1 MKKMKRLVAVLLA
14 SVMALVM
21 LTACGGE
28 APQSL
33 GQRAEKV
40 LMDSLNKTYN
50 TNYENDA
57 DLKNKVTA
65 VLNKIDENG
74 VIAAEDVPLA
84 ITEDKYT
91 FPGYLEKKDGNT
103 YVATYLMVASGVT
116 SDGDFKALEVTEES
130 LKNATPGTSSS
141 SSDEKPEA
149 IGVASIEKNGKTY
162 IGVALKIVITE

>member
-1 MKKMKRLVAVLLA
+1 MKKMKRLVAILLA

-21 LTACGGE
+21 LTACGEE

-40 LMDSLNKTYN
+40 LMDSLNKAYN
-50 TNYENDA
+50 TSYENDA

-74 VIAAEDVPLA
+74 EIAATDIPLA
-84 ITEDKYT
+84 YSEDGYN
-91 FPGYLEKKDGNT
+91 FPGYLEKKDNT
-103 YVATYLMVASGVT
+103 YIATYLMVASG
-116 SDGDFKALEVTEES
+116 SGRKLKALEVTEES
-130 LKNATPGTSSS
+130 LKNATSGPSTSSGK
-141 SSDEKPEA
+141 KPDA

-162 IGVALKIVITE
+162 IGVALKMVINT

>member
-1 MKKMKRLVAVLLA
+1 MKMLKKIAAAIMAVA
-14 SVMALVM
+14 MATLM
-21 LTACGGE
+21 LTACGEE

-40 LMDSLNKTYN
+40 LMDSLNKAYN
-50 TNYENDA
+50 TSYENDA

-84 ITEDKYT
+84 IAEDKYT
-91 FPGYLEKKDGNT
+91 FPGYLEKKDDNT

-130 LKNATPGTSSS
+130 LKNATSGPSTSSS
-141 SSDEKPEA
+141 KKPDA

-162 IGVALKIVITE
+162 IGVALKIVIDE

>member
-1 MKKMKRLVAVLLA
+1 MKKLKRLVAILLA

-21 LTACGGE
+21 LTACGEE

-40 LMDSLNKTYN
+40 LMDSLNKAYN
-50 TNYENDA
+50 TSYENDA

-74 VIAAEDVPLA
+74 EIAATDIPLA
-84 ITEDKYT
+84 YLEGSYN
-91 FPGYLEKKDGNT
+91 FPGYLEEKDNT
-103 YVATYLMVASGVT
+103 CIATYLMVASG
-116 SDGDFKALEVTEES
+116 SGKKLKALEVTEES
-130 LKNATPGTSSS
+130 LKNATSGPSTSSGK
-141 SSDEKPEA
+141 KPDA

-162 IGVALKIVITE
+162 IGVALKMVINK

>member
-14 SVMALVM
+14 SVLALAM
-21 LTACGGE
+21 LTACGEE

-40 LMDSLNKTYN
+40 LMDSLNKAYN
-50 TNYENDA
+50 TSYENDA

-74 VIAAEDVPLA
+74 EIAATDIPLA
-84 ITEDKYT
+84 YLEGSYN
-91 FPGYLEKKDGNT
+91 FPGYLEKKDNT
-103 YVATYLMVASGVT
+103 YIATYLMVASG
-116 SDGDFKALEVTEES
+116 SGKKLKALEVTEES
-130 LKNATPGTSSS
+130 LKNATSGPSTSSV
-141 SSDEKPEA
+141 EKPDA

-162 IGVALKIVITE
+162 IGVAMKMVINK

>member
-1 MKKMKRLVAVLLA
+1 MKKMKRLVAILLA

-21 LTACGGE
+21 LTACGEE

-40 LMDSLNKTYN
+40 LMDSLNKAYN
-50 TNYENDA
+50 TSYENDA

-74 VIAAEDVPLA
+74 EIAATDIPVAYLA
-84 ITEDKYT
+84 DSYN
-91 FPGYLEKKDGNT
+91 FPGYLEQKENT
-103 YVATYLMVASGVT
+103 YIATYLMVASG
-116 SDGDFKALEVTEES
+116 SGKKLKALEVTEES
-130 LKNATPGTSSS
+130 LKNATSGPSTSS
-141 SSDEKPEA
+141 DKKPDA

-162 IGVALKIVITE
+162 VGFAFKANFNA

>member
-1 MKKMKRLVAVLLA
+1 MKKMKRLVAILLA

-21 LTACGGE
+21 LTACGEE

-40 LMDSLNKTYN
+40 LMDSLNKAYN
-50 TNYENDA
+50 TSYENDA

-74 VIAAEDVPLA
+74 EIAATDIPLA
-84 ITEDKYT
+84 YLEGSYN
-91 FPGYLEKKDGNT
+91 FPGYLEKKDNT
-103 YVATYLMVASGVT
+103 YIATYLMVASG
-116 SDGDFKALEVTEES
+116 SGKKLKALEVTEES
-130 LKNATPGTSSS
+130 LKNATSGPSTSSV
-141 SSDEKPEA
+141 EKPDA

-162 IGVALKIVITE
+162 IGVAMKMVINK

>member
-1 MKKMKRLVAVLLA
+1 MKTMKRLVAILLA

-21 LTACGGE
+21 LTACGEE

-40 LMDSLNKTYN
+40 LMDSLNKAYN
-50 TNYENDA
+50 TSYENDA

-74 VIAAEDVPLA
+74 EIAATDIPLA
-84 ITEDKYT
+84 YLDGSYN
-91 FPGYLEKKDGNT
+91 FPGYVEKKGNT
-103 YVATYLMVASGVT
+103 YIATYLMVASG
-116 SDGDFKALEVTEES
+116 SGRKLKALEVTEES
-130 LKNATPGTSSS
+130 LKNATSGPSTSSGK
-141 SSDEKPEA
+141 KPDA

-162 IGVALKIVITE
+162 IGVALKMVINT

>member
-1 MKKMKRLVAVLLA
+1 MKKMKRLVAILLA

-21 LTACGGE
+21 LTACGEE

-40 LMDSLNKTYN
+40 LMDSLNKAYN
-50 TNYENDA
+50 TSYENDA

-74 VIAAEDVPLA
+74 EVAATDIPLA
-84 ITEDKYT
+84 YLEGSYN
-91 FPGYLEKKDGNT
+91 FPGYLEKKDNT
-103 YVATYLMVASGVT
+103 YIATYLMVASG
-116 SDGDFKALEVTEES
+116 SGKKLKALEVTEES
-130 LKNATPGTSSS
+130 LKNATSGPSTSSV
-141 SSDEKPEA
+141 EKPDA

-162 IGVALKIVITE
+162 IGVAMKMVINK

>member
-1 MKKMKRLVAVLLA
+1 MKKMKRLVAILLA

-21 LTACGGE
+21 LTACGEE

-40 LMDSLNKTYN
+40 LMDSLNKAYN
-50 TNYENDA
+50 TSYENDA

-74 VIAAEDVPLA
+74 EIAATDIPLA
-84 ITEDKYT
+84 YLDGSYN
-91 FPGYLEKKDGNT
+91 FPGYMEKKGNT
-103 YVATYLMVASGVT
+103 YIATYLMVASG
-116 SDGDFKALEVTEES
+116 SGRKLKALEVTEES
-130 LKNATPGTSSS
+130 LKNATSGPSTSSGK
-141 SSDEKPEA
+141 KPDA

-162 IGVALKIVITE
+162 IGVALKMVINT

>member
-1 MKKMKRLVAVLLA
+1 MKKMKRLVAILLA

-21 LTACGGE
+21 LTACGEE

-40 LMDSLNKTYN
+40 LMDSLNKAYN
-50 TNYENDA
+50 TSYENDA

-74 VIAAEDVPLA
+74 EIAATDIPLA
-84 ITEDKYT
+84 YLDGSYN
-91 FPGYLEKKDGNT
+91 FPGYLEKKGDT
-103 YVATYLMVASGVT
+103 YIATYLMVASG
-116 SDGDFKALEVTEES
+116 SGRKLKALEVTEES
-130 LKNATPGTSSS
+130 LKNATSGPSTSSGK
-141 SSDEKPEA
+141 KPDA

-162 IGVALKIVITE
+162 IGVAFKMVINT

>member
-1 MKKMKRLVAVLLA
+1 MKKMKRFVAILLA

-21 LTACGGE
+21 LTACGEE

-40 LMDSLNKTYN
+40 LMDSLNKAYN
-50 TNYENDA
+50 TSYENDA

-74 VIAAEDVPLA
+74 EIAATDIPLA
-84 ITEDKYT
+84 YLEGSYN
-91 FPGYLEKKDGNT
+91 FPGYLEEKDNT
-103 YVATYLMVASGVT
+103 CIATYLMVASG
-116 SDGDFKALEVTEES
+116 SGKKLKALEVTEES
-130 LKNATPGTSSS
+130 LKNATSGPSTSSGK
-141 SSDEKPEA
+141 KPDA

-162 IGVALKIVITE
+162 IGVALKMVINK

>member
-1 MKKMKRLVAVLLA
+1 MKTMKRLVAILLA

-21 LTACGGE
+21 LTACGEE

-40 LMDSLNKTYN
+40 LMDSLNKAYN
-50 TNYENDA
+50 TSYENDA

-74 VIAAEDVPLA
+74 EIAATDIPLA
-84 ITEDKYT
+84 YLDGSYN
-91 FPGYLEKKDGNT
+91 FPGYMEKKGNT
-103 YVATYLMVASGVT
+103 YIATYLMVASG
-116 SDGDFKALEVTEES
+116 SGRKLKALEVTEES
-130 LKNATPGTSSS
+130 LKNATSGPSTSSGK
-141 SSDEKPEA
+141 KPDA

-162 IGVALKIVITE
+162 IGVALKMVINT

>member
-1 MKKMKRLVAVLLA
+1 MKKMKRLVAILLA

-21 LTACGGE
+21 LTACGEG

-40 LMDSLNKTYN
+40 LMDSLNKAYN
-50 TNYENDA
+50 TSYENDA

-74 VIAAEDVPLA
+74 EIAATDIPLA
-84 ITEDKYT
+84 YLEGSYN
-91 FPGYLEKKDGNT
+91 FPGYLEEKDNT
-103 YVATYLMVASGVT
+103 YIATYLMVASASG
-116 SDGDFKALEVTEES
+116 SGKKLKALEVTEES
-130 LKNATPGTSSS
+130 LKNATSGPSTSSGK
-141 SSDEKPEA
+141 KPDA

-162 IGVALKIVITE
+162 IGVALKMVINK

>member
-1 MKKMKRLVAVLLA
+1 MKKMKRLVAILLA

-21 LTACGGE
+21 LTACGEE

-40 LMDSLNKTYN
+40 LMDSLNKAYN
-50 TNYENDA
+50 TSYENDA

-74 VIAAEDVPLA
+74 EIAATDIPLA
-84 ITEDKYT
+84 YLDGSYN
-91 FPGYLEKKDGNT
+91 FPGYLEKKGDT
-103 YVATYLMVASGVT
+103 YIATYLMVASG
-116 SDGDFKALEVTEES
+116 SGRKLKALEVTEES
-130 LKNATPGTSSS
+130 LKNATSGPSTSSS
-141 SSDEKPEA
+141 KKPDA

-162 IGVALKIVITE
+162 IGVALKMVINT

>member
-1 MKKMKRLVAVLLA
+1 MKKMKRLVAILLA

-21 LTACGGE
+21 LTACGEE

-40 LMDSLNKTYN
+40 LMDSLNKAYN
-50 TNYENDA
+50 TSYENDA

-74 VIAAEDVPLA
+74 EIAATDIPLA
-84 ITEDKYT
+84 YLEGSYN
-91 FPGYLEKKDGNT
+91 FPGYLEEKDNT
-103 YVATYLMVASGVT
+103 CIATYLMVASG
-116 SDGDFKALEVTEES
+116 SGKKLKALEVTEES
-130 LKNATPGTSSS
+130 LKNATSGPSTSSGK
-141 SSDEKPEA
+141 KPDA

-162 IGVALKIVITE
+162 IGVALKMVINK

>member
-1 MKKMKRLVAVLLA
+1 MKKMKRLVAILLA

-21 LTACGGE
+21 LTACGEE

-40 LMDSLNKTYN
+40 LMDSLNKAYN
-50 TNYENDA
+50 TSYENDA

-74 VIAAEDVPLA
+74 EIAATDIPFAYLA
-84 ITEDKYT
+84 DSYN
-91 FPGYLEKKDGNT
+91 FPGYLEQKENT
-103 YVATYLMVASGVT
+103 YIATYLMVASG
-116 SDGDFKALEVTEES
+116 SGKKLKALEVTEES
-130 LKNATPGTSSS
+130 LKNATSGPSTSS
-141 SSDEKPEA
+141 DKKPDA

-162 IGVALKIVITE
+162 VGFAFKANFNA

>member
-1 MKKMKRLVAVLLA
+1 MKKMKRLVAILLA

-21 LTACGGE
+21 LTACGEG

-40 LMDSLNKTYN
+40 LMDSLNKAYN
-50 TNYENDA
+50 TSYENDA

-74 VIAAEDVPLA
+74 EIAATDIPLA
-84 ITEDKYT
+84 YLDGSYN
-91 FPGYLEKKDGNT
+91 FPGYLEKKGDT
-103 YVATYLMVASGVT
+103 YIATYLMVASG
-116 SDGDFKALEVTEES
+116 SGRKLKALEVTEES
-130 LKNATPGTSSS
+130 LKNATSGPSTSSGK
-141 SSDEKPEA
+141 KPDA

-162 IGVALKIVITE
+162 IGVALKMVINT

>member
-1 MKKMKRLVAVLLA
+1 MKKMKRLVAILLA

-21 LTACGGE
+21 LTACGEE

-40 LMDSLNKTYN
+40 LMDSLNKAYN
-50 TNYENDA
+50 TSYENDA

-74 VIAAEDVPLA
+74 EIAATDIPLA
-84 ITEDKYT
+84 YLEDSYN
-91 FPGYLEKKDGNT
+91 FPGYLEKKDNT
-103 YVATYLMVASGVT
+103 YIATYLMVASG
-116 SDGDFKALEVTEES
+116 SGKKLKALEVTEES
-130 LKNATPGTSSS
+130 LKNATSGPSTSSV
-141 SSDEKPEA
+141 EKPDA

-162 IGVALKIVITE
+162 IGVALKMVINK